1 MDKINELAK
10 EMNVSPTDVLA
21 FVRCL
26 RVWVEKGYTFEQA
39 IAKHSAQMNR
49 LASHSLKLDAKAL
62 IVPMYDELREVA

>member
-1 MDKINELAK
+1 MDTINELAK